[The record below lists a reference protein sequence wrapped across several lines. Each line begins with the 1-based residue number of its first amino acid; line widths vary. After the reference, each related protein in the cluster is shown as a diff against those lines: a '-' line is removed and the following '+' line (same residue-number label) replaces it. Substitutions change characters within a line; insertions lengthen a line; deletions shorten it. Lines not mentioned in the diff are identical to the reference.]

1 MLHFNDLKYYA
12 VPTLPKSWKAPSWL
26 KIELGIFAGR
36 LYFEYEECAGLCAF
50 LGVQDADGKLAE
62 TDLDETNS
70 SDEQSAE
77 KSGDEQSDDGVDNN
91 DVHGAISQ
99 QIRSFT
105 RKPLTFLHE
114 WLAVRRKGQ
123 DFAHTPMG
131 YVCQGKPLTANHPFI
146 AKVDTNGS
154 LKAETLVERM
164 RKEGTAAVAADA
176 GADVTE
182 DDEGFDEDVYYEDGV
197 DDVKDTM

>member
-12 VPTLPKSWKAPSWL
+12 VPTLPKSWRAPLWL

-36 LYFEYEECAGLCAF
+36 LYFEYEEYASLCTF

-62 TDLDETNS
+62 TDLDDTNS

-77 KSGDEQSDDGVDNN
+77 KSGAEQSDDDVDNN
-91 DVHGAISQ
+91 DVHGAKSQ

-114 WLAVRRKGQ
+114 WLTVRRKGQ
-123 DFAHTPMG
+123 DFVHTPMG
-131 YVCQGKPLTANHPFI
+131 YVCQGKPLTANHPFF
-146 AKVDTNGS
+146 AKVDTNAS
-154 LKAETLVERM
+154 LNAEVLGERM
-164 RKEGTAAVAADA
+164 RKEGAAMAAADVDA
-176 GADVTE
+176 NVN
-182 DDEGFDEDVYYEDGV
+182 DDYEVFDEDGYYED
-197 DDVKDTM
+197 